1 VTDVEAIQFGGIAVI
16 AVVIAAIARNRG
28 INPSLPLLGAGL
40 LVGVLPIGP
49 SAPADPEFVLVVVLA
64 PLVFGEALSSSII
77 DLRRVSRPVMALAIG
92 LVIFGAFA
100 VGIVAAAILPD
111 TPLTVALCLGA
122 ILGPT
127 DAVAVA
133 ATARAVSLPRRLVD
147 ILEGE
152 SLVND
157 GTALTL
163 LRVCAVAAA
172 AGSVTAGDVTVI
184 LLQSVLGGV
193 LVGAAGGLVL
203 AQVIRRSRDTTV
215 ANGLIL
221 IAPFPLYA
229 VAEHFDGSGI
239 LAVVIAALIIAHA
252 TSSVANY
259 TGRLQATLMWRAI
272 IFILQAVAF
281 FLVGIDVPEALRSL
295 SSSERTLLLVAVP
308 VVLLTLIAARF
319 LFVFAMAAIARTR
332 MTHPRSWIV
341 VAWAGTRGPI
351 SALAAFTLP
360 LTTDAGAPFP
370 QRDLIISITFC
381 VVVLSLL
388 LAPTMG
394 PLARRL
400 RLSADDDTETVK
412 RVQVALARASLERLD
427 EIGET
432 AERADSPIPEEA
444 LDRLRDGVE
453 RRIEL
458 LKREHDG
465 HDDDVA
471 TPSLVR
477 DLRISMVEAEQEEL
491 LRMRDEEG
499 LPDAL
504 MRVFQ
509 KELDVRARAV
519 KAL

>member
-1 VTDVEAIQFGGIAVI
+1 MTDVEAIQFGGIAVI

-28 INPSLPLLGAGL
+28 INPSLPLLAAGL
-40 LVGVLPIGP
+40 LIGIAP
-49 SAPADPEFVLVVVLA
+49 FGPDAPADPEFVLVVVLA

-100 VGIVAAAILPD
+100 VGVVAAAILPG

-163 LRVCAVAAA
+163 LRVCAAAAA

-184 LLQSVLGGV
+184 LLESVLGGL
-193 LVGAAGGLVL
+193 LVGAAGGILL

-221 IAPFPLYA
+221 VAPFPLYA
-229 VAEHFDGSGI
+229 LAEHFEGSGI

-252 TSSVANY
+252 SSSVATY
-259 TGRLQATLMWRAI
+259 SGRLQATLLWRAI

-295 SSSERTLLLVAVP
+295 TGQERTLLLIAVP
-308 VVLLTLIAARF
+308 VVWLTLMAARF
-319 LFVFAMAAIARTR
+319 IFVFAMAASARTR
-332 MTHPRSWIV
+332 PTHPRSWIV

-360 LTTDAGAPFP
+360 LTTESGAPFP

-381 VVVLSLL
+381 VVVVSLL

-400 RLSADDDTETVK
+400 RLSGDDDTDTVE
-412 RVQVALARASLERLD
+412 RVQLALARAALERLD

-432 AERADSPIPEEA
+432 AQRADEPIPDET
-444 LDRLRDGVE
+444 LDQLRDGVE

-458 LKREHDG
+458 LRREHDG
-465 HDDDVA
+465 HGDDVA
-471 TPSLVR
+471 NPRVVR
-477 DLRISMVEAEQEEL
+477 DLRLSMVEAEQEEL

-509 KELDVRARAV
+509 RELDVRARAV